1 MNNKIIIRGRI
12 IALVV
17 SLVVAGVYAAEAGT
31 HTDNGTT
38 DNVDGLYLSGSGDVG
53 HVHGFT
59 PEIDSYLPDTPSAAL
74 NS

>member
-1 MNNKIIIRGRI
+1 MNKRIIIRGLI

-17 SLVVAGVYAAEAGT
+17 SLVATGAYAAEAGT

-38 DNVDGLYLSGSGDVG
+38 DNVDWLYLSGSGDVA
-53 HVHGFT
+53 HVQGFT
-59 PEIDSYLPDTPSAAL
+59 PEITCYLPDSTSVAL